1 MEILEKYIEE
11 VTEDTKVDE
20 INVKDMTMR
29 LPGLKHKWV
38 ARLINHK
45 KGLYRLEREKEE
57 IIESA
62 LKKIKERGD
71 IQLSKAAMTAKI
83 STIDSVKVLDAK
95 IDESKALVEYL
106 DHVVTIF
113 RYMTNDLKNIVDIM
127 RLEQT

>member
-11 VTEDTKVDE
+11 VTEDTRVDE
-20 INVKDMTMR
+20 INVKDVAMR

-45 KGLYRLEREKEE
+45 KGLYRFEREKEE
-57 IIESA
+57 IIEA
-62 LKKIKERGD
+62 MVKKIKERGD

-83 STIDSVKVLDAK
+83 STIDSVKELDAK
-95 IDESKALVEYL
+95 IDETKALVEYL

-113 RYMTNDLKNIVDIM
+113 RYMTNDIKNITEYM
-127 RLEQT
+127 KMEMT

>member
-11 VTEDTKVDE
+11 VTEDTRVDE
-20 INVKDMTMR
+20 INVKDVAMR

>member
-11 VTEDTKVDE
+11 VTEDTRVDE
-20 INVKDMTMR
+20 INVKDVSMR

-45 KGLYRLEREKEE
+45 KGLYKFEREKEE
-57 IIESA
+57 IIEA
-62 LKKIKERGD
+62 TLKKIKERGE

-83 STIDSVKVLDAK
+83 STIDSVKILDAK

>member
-45 KGLYRLEREKEE
+45 KGLYKFEREKEE
-57 IIESA
+57 IIEA
-62 LKKIKERGD
+62 TLKKIKERGE

-83 STIDSVKVLDAK
+83 STIDSVKILDAK

-127 RLEQT
+127 RLEMT